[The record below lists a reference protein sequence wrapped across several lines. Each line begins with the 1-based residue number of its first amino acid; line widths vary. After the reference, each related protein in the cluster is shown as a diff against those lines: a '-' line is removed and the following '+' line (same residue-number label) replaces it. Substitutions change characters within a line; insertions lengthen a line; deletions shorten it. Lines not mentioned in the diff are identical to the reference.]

1 MHFSNP
7 LNSSAPRRILLALA
21 LASLAACTTTPPPK
35 PKAGS
40 NGSAAAPSPAPQAA
54 PSPPPPPPLKPA
66 YVRPAAGDTITRF
79 DGKRNKGIDI
89 AGTAGDPVVSTAD
102 GRVVIVSNA
111 LPGYG
116 TMIIVKHD
124 ETYISAYAHLG
135 RTLVKEKEFVRQGQ
149 QIGEMGKSG
158 TDRVKLHFEMRR
170 QGVAVNP
177 EPFLDGR
184 VR

>member
-1 MHFSNP
+1 VTGVQTC
-7 LNSSAPRRILLALA
+7 ALPI
-21 LASLAACTTTPPPK
+21 S
-35 PKAGS
+35 
-40 NGSAAAPSPAPQAA
+40 Q
-54 PSPPPPPPLKPA
+54 PLKPA
-66 YVRPAAGDTITRF
+66 YVRPAAGDTISRF

-89 AGTAGDPVVSTAD
+89 AGTLGDPVLATAD

-116 TMIIVKHD
+116 TMIIVKHN
-124 ETYISAYAHLG
+124 ETYISAYAHLDSAM
-135 RTLVKEKEFVRQGQ
+135 VKEKEFVRQGQ
-149 QIGEMGKSG
+149 QIGAMGKSG
-158 TDRVKLHFEMRR
+158 ADRVKLHFEIRR